1 MEEYQP
7 VPAIKVYEIYQLAV
21 DVVSINSRME
31 NRRDAS
37 DRIRSTFFIHL
48 FSSYGRVPEG
58 SKYASGT
65 TFKHNSK
72 DMFFL

>member
-1 MEEYQP
+1 MEEYQS

-21 DVVSINSRME
+21 DVVSINSRLE

-37 DRIRSTFFIHL
+37 DKNKKHFFIHL

-58 SKYASGT
+58 SKYASASGT
-65 TFKHNSK
+65 TFKK
-72 DMFFL
+72 